1 MGFVMAIMAEMAGM
15 AAPGMSVRCM
25 KKILQKN
32 FCRRRRSLARTRTRI
47 TTTEINS
54 SNLLHL
60 HLHLHR
66 HLRARARFLICAK

>member
-32 FCRRRRSLARTRTRI
+32 FCRRRRPLARARI

-54 SNLLHL
+54 INLFLLHL
-60 HLHLHR
+60 HLHRHR